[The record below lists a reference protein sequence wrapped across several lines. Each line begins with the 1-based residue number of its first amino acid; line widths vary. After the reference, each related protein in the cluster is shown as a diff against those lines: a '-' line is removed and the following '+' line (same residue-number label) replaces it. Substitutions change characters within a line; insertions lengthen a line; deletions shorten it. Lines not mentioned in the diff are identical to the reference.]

1 MQTTSHLLMIRPV
14 HFGFNRETAVNNAFQ
29 VESGSGDIQEKA
41 LKAFDN
47 FVELLTA
54 HGIEV
59 TVINDTPLPH
69 TPDSIFPN
77 NWVSFHEGG
86 TMCLYP
92 MFALSRRQERKP
104 ELVATL
110 QKTFHIHTIIDLT
123 HHEKH
128 NRFL

>member
-92 MFALSRRQERKP
+92 
-104 ELVATL
+104 
-110 QKTFHIHTIIDLT
+110 
-123 HHEKH
+123 
-128 NRFL
+128 